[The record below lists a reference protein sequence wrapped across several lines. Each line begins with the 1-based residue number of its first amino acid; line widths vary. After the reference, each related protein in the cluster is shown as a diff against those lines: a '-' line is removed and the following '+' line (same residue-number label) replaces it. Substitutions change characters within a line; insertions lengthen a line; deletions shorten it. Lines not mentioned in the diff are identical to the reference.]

1 MAAGALIAL
10 IGAGL
15 GAGLLFTREPV
26 DPLSPPDPARPRARD
41 AVFRPSPVGLL
52 APWEPSP
59 PVPAAEADPSRS
71 GRIWV
76 HGQVLDAEGRKV
88 SVDACG
94 ARLPVEPDGRFS
106 AELSEGCPLRALRFG
121 DGMRAYG
128 PPVLARAP
136 EGQGAELQL
145 ALPDEA
151 ALAPYTVAEIQE
163 ARDMVDRVWDLC
175 VETRSKQPPGL
186 DCERDIESFYRD
198 LDHWDAVR
206 RAHEG
211 GEPVAGDEEVSG

>member
-1 MAAGALIAL
+1 MAAALLIAL
-10 IGAGL
+10 IGGGL

-26 DPLSPPDPARPRARD
+26 DPLSPPDPVRPRARD
-41 AVFRPSPVGLL
+41 AVFRPSPAGLP
-52 APWEPSP
+52 ASEPSP
-59 PVPAAEADPSRS
+59 PVPAAEADPPRS

-106 AELSEGCPLRALRFG
+106 AELSEGCALRALRFG
-121 DGMRAYG
+121 DGLRAYG

-136 EGQGAELQL
+136 EGQDAVVRLE
-145 ALPDEA
+145 LPDEA
-151 ALAPYTVAEIQE
+151 ALEPYTVAEIQE

-186 DCERDIESFYRD
+186 DCEKDIESFYRD
-198 LDHWDAVR
+198 LEHWDAGR

-211 GEPVAGDEEVSG
+211 GEPVAGDEQVSG